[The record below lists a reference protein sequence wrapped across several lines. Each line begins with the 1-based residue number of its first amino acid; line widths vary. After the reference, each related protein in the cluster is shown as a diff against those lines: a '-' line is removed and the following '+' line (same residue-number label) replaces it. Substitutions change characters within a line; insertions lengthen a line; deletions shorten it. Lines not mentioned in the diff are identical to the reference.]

1 MKNKTI
7 SRRRFVQSAA
17 ITSTGLFIGFSITA
31 CKKADPVGVIELFK
45 TNVADHLS
53 GLVQMNPF
61 LHIGQDNSITILV
74 HKPEIGTGLFQ
85 SLPVMLAEELDADPT
100 TIRIQQAPGDKS
112 KFKDQDVGGSY
123 SVRGSMDLL
132 RKAGATARY
141 LLVQAAANRWACNTD
156 QCTVQNAQVINTLT
170 KTSLTFGELVS
181 EAAKLDVPK
190 DIKLKDPTEFKYI
203 GKAWPRQDI
212 PLKVRGEA
220 NYGLDM
226 KIPGMVYA
234 AIENSPTWA
243 GSIASIDD
251 QATRQIKG
259 VLDVIRTER
268 KIFDRPSQPAVAVI
282 AENFWAALQ
291 GKKALKVSWNDP
303 QQVWSTEKIYTAF
316 QEAGQSEGKAD
327 KTKGSF
333 SKTFSSSTSKLEA
346 SYELPFVAHSP
357 QEPMNCLVHVQGDKI
372 EIWAP
377 TQTPTW
383 DQEYISKYLGIPEKN
398 ITYHL
403 PFVGGGFGRRLI
415 ADPVLQA
422 ADLSKST
429 GKPVKLVWTRE
440 EDTTQGPF
448 RPGSLNVL
456 KGALDQMGYLS
467 ALYHKVVAP
476 SIDFSLFQ
484 NQEVKT
490 AEPGYEMEPIH
501 ELYDI
506 PHFESR
512 YCMVDIDPIPVSWWR
527 SVYAS
532 TNAFPHES
540 FIDELARLGQKDP
553 FEFRR
558 KLLVNDSRRLQVLNT
573 LEEKSGWTT
582 AKPSGTGRGIAM
594 THSFGSTVA
603 HLVEVRRNNTQSIK
617 ITRIVSI
624 IDAGLIINPDTY
636 RAQVE
641 GCIAMGLTAAIK
653 DAITFTQGRTDQTNF
668 DRYRILRI
676 DEMPVLNIH
685 LMENQEAPGGAG
697 EPALPPLAPAL
708 ANAIF
713 DLTGQRIRKL
723 PINLDAI

>member
-1 MKNKTI
+1 MKNKIT
-7 SRRRFVQSAA
+7 RRHFIQNATLS
-17 ITSTGLFIGFSITA
+17 STGLIIGFSIPA
-31 CKKADPVGVIELFK
+31 CNKPEPPGVIELFK
-45 TNVADHLS
+45 TNVVDQLS
-53 GLVQMNPF
+53 DQIQMNPF
-61 LHIGQDNSITILV
+61 LHIGSDNTITILV

-85 SLPVMLAEELDADPT
+85 SLPVMLAEELNADPAI
-100 TIRIQQAPGDKS
+100 IRIQQAPGDKS
-112 KFKDQDVGGSY
+112 KFADQDVGGSY

-132 RKAGATARY
+132 RRAGATARH
-141 LLVQAAANRWACNTD
+141 LFGLAAATRWGCPVD
-156 QCTVQNAQVINTLT
+156 QCTVQNAQVINSQT
-170 KTSLTFGELVS
+170 KAVLTFGELVA
-181 EAAKLDVPK
+181 EAVKFEVPK
-190 DIKLKDPTEFKYI
+190 DIKLKDPTEFKYL

-234 AIENSPTWA
+234 VVENSPTWA
-243 GSIASIDD
+243 GSIASVDD

-259 VLDVIRTER
+259 ILDIIRTER
-268 KIFDRPSQPAVAVI
+268 RIFDRPPQPAVAVI
-282 AENFWAALQ
+282 AENFWAAWQ
-291 GKKALKVSWNDP
+291 GKKVLKVSWNDP
-303 QQVWSTEKIYTAF
+303 EYVWSTEKIYTAF
-316 QEAGQSEGKAD
+316 QEAAKSEGKAD
-327 KTKGSF
+327 KAKGSF
-333 SKTFSSSTSKLEA
+333 SKTFVSSTSKLEA

-357 QEPMNCLVHVQGDKI
+357 QEPMNCLVHVQGDKV

-383 DQEYISKYLGIPEKN
+383 DHEYISKYLGIPEKN

-422 ADLSKST
+422 ADLSRTT

-440 EDTTQGPF
+440 DDTTQGPF
-448 RPGSLNVL
+448 RPGSLNIL
-456 KGALDQMGYLS
+456 KGALDQTGYLS
-467 ALYHKVVAP
+467 ALYHKVIAP

-484 NQEVKT
+484 KQDVKT

-512 YCMVDIDPIPVSWWR
+512 YCLIDIDPIPVSWWR

-553 FEFRR
+553 FDFRR
-558 KLLVNDSRRLQVLNT
+558 KLLAGDPRRLKVLEL
-573 LEEKSGWTT
+573 LEEKCGWSA
-582 AKPSGTGRGIAM
+582 AKPSNTGRGMAM

-603 HLVEVRRNNTQSIK
+603 HMVEVQRDHKDAIRIS
-617 ITRIVSI
+617 RIVSV

-641 GCIAMGLTAAIK
+641 GCIAMGLTAALK
-653 DAITFTQGRTDQTNF
+653 DPITFTNGRTDQTNF

-676 DEMPVLNIH
+676 DEMPALEIH
-685 LMENQEAPGGAG
+685 LIDRQEAPGGAG

-713 DLTGQRIRKL
+713 DLTGQRLRKL
-723 PINLDAI
+723 PISLEAL